1 MREHEFEPVPGL
13 PEVLPDGEHIVWQ
26 GAPKPAALI
35 NRVFQVRTLGFYF
48 TLLIAAGVIYE
59 VLNGARWA
67 DIVTTLGW
75 QMGLAAVALGLLTG
89 AGHLYARSTLYTLTN
104 RRLVLR
110 SGVALPMMVNLP
122 LDHVKSAGLRLFGDG
137 TGDILFTPDNGARLY
152 YLMLW
157 PHVRL
162 LGFGNVQPLL
172 RGIADPQ
179 HVAKLLARVVKQAGG
194 GRHVEVAE
202 AGLDNSSRDRG
213 EPSYGNDGTI
223 AIS

>member
-1 MREHEFEPVPGL
+1 MREHEFEPIPGL
-13 PEVLPDGEHIVWQ
+13 PEHLPEGERIVWQ
-26 GAPKPAALI
+26 GMPSPTALV

-48 TLLIAAGVIYE
+48 TLLIAAGLVYE
-59 VLNGARWA
+59 FLNGAQWA
-67 DIVTTLGW
+67 DIATTLGW

-89 AGHLYARSTLYTLTN
+89 AGHLYAKGSLYTLTN

-122 LDHVKSAGLRLFGDG
+122 LGHVKSAGLRLCGDG
-137 TGDILFTPDNGARLY
+137 TGDILLTPDSSTRLY

-157 PHVRL
+157 PHLRL

-172 RGIADPQ
+172 RGISDPQ
-179 HVAKLLARVVKQAGG
+179 QVAKLLAQVVREAGG
-194 GRHVEVAE
+194 GRDVAVSDKLTE
-202 AGLDNSSRDRG
+202 NSSRDRG
-213 EPSYGNDGTI
+213 ESSYGNDGTV

>member
-1 MREHEFEPVPGL
+1 MSQSQVFLRFW
-13 PEVLPDGEHIVWQ
+13 PDGEHIVWQ

-122 LDHVKSAGLRLFGDG
+122 LDHVKSAGLDCLG
-137 TGDILFTPDNGARLY
+137 TGLVTFCSHPTTALDSTTSCSGR
-152 YLMLW
+152 M
-157 PHVRL
+157 
-162 LGFGNVQPLL
+162 FGC
-172 RGIADPQ
+172 
-179 HVAKLLARVVKQAGG
+179 
-194 GRHVEVAE
+194 
-202 AGLDNSSRDRG
+202 
-213 EPSYGNDGTI
+213 
-223 AIS
+223 